1 MLEVLERQ
9 RIDDLHDCAQVYVS
23 RDGEVLLDAAIGESR
38 PGRPL
43 RTDDVMLWYSS
54 GKPLTTVAILR
65 LWERG
70 RLGLDDPIAEYVD
83 GWGNG
88 KEHCTIR
95 HVLIHTGG
103 FPMYGNSDFDTD
115 LPSAEVLAH
124 IAATPAA
131 WEPGT
136 KAGYH
141 PVTGWKVLGA
151 VVEAVDGRPI
161 ETYLREE
168 ILTPIGARR
177 LVAGRAPRSAGA
189 SWATVWCRW
198 RGRGTGSP
206 WWRTTAGCAWSRTA
220 STSCTTCRGTSP
232 RQSPGRRCA
241 APRATWARSTKR
253 CSGSVR
259 RCWNRA
265 RSSSW
270 RAVHRHDLRDAVF
283 GFDTPWGLG
292 VTVDLSGG
300 AGRRAFGHGGMAS
313 SRGFAD
319 PECGLVAVVVCN
331 GLPNPIAAEQRLVEI
346 TDAVYTSL
354 GEGVTR
360 FRRPL

>member
-9 RIDDLHDCAQVYVS
+9 RVDDLHDCAQVYVS
-23 RDGEVLLDAAIGESR
+23 LGGEVLLDAAIGESR

-70 RLGLDDPIAEYVD
+70 RLGLDDLVAEYVD
-83 GWGNG
+83 GWANG
-88 KEHCTIR
+88 KELCTIR

-151 VVEAVDGRPI
+151 VVQAVDGRPI

-168 ILTPIGARR
+168 ILTPIGANDSS
-177 LVAGRAPRSAGA
+177 LGVPLAAG
-189 SWATVWCRW
+189 
-198 RGRGTGSP
+198 GTG
-206 WWRTTAGCAWSRTA
+206 
-220 STSCTTCRGTSP
+220 
-232 RQSPGRRCA
+232 
-241 APRATWARSTKR
+241 
-253 CSGSVR
+253 
-259 RCWNRA
+259 
-265 RSSSW
+265 
-270 RAVHRHDLRDAVF
+270 
-283 GFDTPWGLG
+283 
-292 VTVDLSGG
+292 
-300 AGRRAFGHGGMAS
+300 
-313 SRGFAD
+313 
-319 PECGLVAVVVCN
+319 
-331 GLPNPIAAEQRLVEI
+331 
-346 TDAVYTSL
+346 
-354 GEGVTR
+354 
-360 FRRPL
+360 